1 MAERKPSKEETVTVR
16 NNVRRPIS
24 FTCGGKTYR
33 LSPGEEVEVP
43 EAFAQSLELSR
54 LHAAGQV
61 SKTPSATGEKGA
73 SKPATA
79 RAEGRTDDEDEADD
93 KPPRKP
99 DRRRGA

>member
-1 MAERKPSKEETVTVR
+1 MAERKPSKEAETVTVR

-43 EAFAQSLELSR
+43 AAFAQSIELSR

-61 SKTPSATGEKGA
+61 SKTAPAEAKGA
-73 SKPATA
+73 SKPSAA
-79 RAEGRTDDEDEADD
+79 RAEKRDEEDEAED